1 MKQSAN
7 ADPNMSKFYFDGLIM
22 SNIVSF
28 IGTRKSVGQQITVGV
43 YSTLNVNMSKWRT
56 TNKLVLRLERFKI
69 SERMGNRVIVSKW
82 ENGVWSMPNIQDV
95 HMFKGV
101 ETIKNNQPA
110 VWRWIQPK
118 HKLECLF
125 TKKEWLTFS
134 LTDKAKR
141 YCTEINEDIHQWW
154 INYV

>member
-1 MKQSAN
+1 
-7 ADPNMSKFYFDGLIM
+7 MSKFYFDGLVM
-22 SNIVSF
+22 SNILSF

-69 SERMGNRVIVSKW
+69 SERIGNRVIVSKW

-95 HMFKGV
+95 HTFKGV
-101 ETIKNNQPA
+101 ETIKNNRPA

-141 YCTEINEDIHQWW
+141 YCAEINEDIHQWW